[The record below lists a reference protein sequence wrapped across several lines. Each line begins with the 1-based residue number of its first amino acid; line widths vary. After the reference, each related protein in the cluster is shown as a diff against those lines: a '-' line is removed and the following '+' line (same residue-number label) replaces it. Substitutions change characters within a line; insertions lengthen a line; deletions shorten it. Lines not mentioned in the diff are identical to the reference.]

1 MDLFKTKADADNND
15 YAAWD
20 MGYLK
25 DNTTAASAVN
35 NYSYTV
41 TSTASSSLGAVT
53 EGSSIEFKITR
64 TKNSGDDL
72 STTICRNR
80 GCSAIDGV
88 DYRNFRALRLSLKRM
103 KPKKQ

>member
-1 MDLFKTKADADNND
+1 MLITTIMQLG
-15 YAAWD
+15 D

-64 TKNSGDDL
+64 NNDE
-72 STTICRNR
+72 
-80 GCSAIDGV
+80 AI
-88 DYRNFRALRLSLKRM
+88 L
-103 KPKKQ
+103 KKQDNVDKKSDNKTPKVNKNTCQ